1 MLKPTMQ
8 AVPMRPSSWSHR
20 RGEKIDESPDV
31 RRQMPAPDGENGVDV
46 LEVARIEV
54 FQHRLQP
61 AGPDVGTNVEQS
73 QPRKT
78 NSGQA
83 S

>member
-1 MLKPTMQ
+1 
-8 AVPMRPSSWSHR
+8 
-20 RGEKIDESPDV
+20 
-31 RRQMPAPDGENGVDV
+31 MPALDDENGVDV

-61 AGPDVGTNVEQS
+61 AGPDVEQS